1 MDKLRSVCIQKFDG
15 NNFQLWK
22 YQMEIIFAAEGLT
35 DLVNGK
41 TNFPA
46 QVSEQKAWNEDNAKA
61 MLLIS
66 TSMEFSQLQ
75 TVVACKKAAE
85 MWDRLKTIHEQRSSV
100 NKITLKQQFF
110 SYKMNSTDSISQHIS
125 KIESLAQAL
134 SDVGEPVS
142 DVDKIAK
149 VLGKIESLAQALS
162 DVGEPV
168 SDVDKIAKV
177 LGSLPPKYGAFV
189 TAWDSYDENKQT
201 FQNLTSR
208 LLKEELKFSQD
219 DDTASALAAVNINSK
234 GAHKQSTDKAKG
246 KANITCYYCNKKG
259 HYKSECRKRLANQN
273 STTKSSTNSKSHQ
286 AKLLVLKLRT

>member
-1 MDKLRSVCIQKFDG
+1 
-15 NNFQLWK
+15 
-22 YQMEIIFAAEGLT
+22 MEIIFAAEGLT

-110 SYKMNSTDSISQHIS
+110 SYKMSSTDSISQHIS

-149 VLGKIESLAQALS
+149 VLG
-162 DVGEPV
+162 
-168 SDVDKIAKV
+168 
-177 LGSLPPKYGAFV
+177 SLPPKNGAFV
-189 TAWDSYDENKQT
+189 TVWDSYDENKQT

-208 LLKEELKFSQD
+208 LLKEELGF
-219 DDTASALAAVNINSK
+219 V
-234 GAHKQSTDKAKG
+234 
-246 KANITCYYCNKKG
+246 
-259 HYKSECRKRLANQN
+259 
-273 STTKSSTNSKSHQ
+273 
-286 AKLLVLKLRT
+286 